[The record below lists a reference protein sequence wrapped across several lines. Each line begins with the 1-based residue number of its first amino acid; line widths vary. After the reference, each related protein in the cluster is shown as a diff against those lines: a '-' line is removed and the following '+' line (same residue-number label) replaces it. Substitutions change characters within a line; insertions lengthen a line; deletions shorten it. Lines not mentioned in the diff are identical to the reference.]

1 MSDGNEGEE
10 ECEGGKGDGDVGDVD
25 NGCRGAATGRCYLFQ
40 GT

>member
-25 NGCRGAATGRCYLFQ
+25 VNGDCNVGG
-40 GT
+40 G